1 LPALAAKEREMEE
14 VRKVH
19 VTTVGKLLGV
29 SGCEAEGF
37 DHEWVIEWRDGGEAW
52 VCARC
57 GDEEW
62 IYTDAER
69 RSLAKRFPWM
79 NR

>member
-1 LPALAAKEREMEE
+1 MPALVAKEREMDE
-14 VRKVH
+14 VRKVY
-19 VTTVGKLLGV
+19 VTTVGKMLGK
-29 SGCEAEGF
+29 SGCEAESR
-37 DHEWVIEWRDGGEAW
+37 DPEWMIEPREGHEAW

-69 RSLAKRFPWM
+69 ESMATRFPWM